1 MGPLVIMALSKI
13 LKSQKY
19 SIRLLLI
26 PETIGA
32 IGYIKKNLKNLKK
45 NLIAGFNLSCIGD
58 KGPFTLISS
67 KEGNTY
73 ADKIA
78 KRVLEKTKNF
88 KILSFLKRG
97 SNERQFGCQNLNLPF
112 ITICRTRFGDFKEYH
127 TSDDNLNLINDRN
140 LNKSLK
146 LILSIIHEIQKNK
159 IFEKTIN
166 CEPFFT
172 KNNLV
177 RSTRGKYNN
186 FETDLSNLAA
196 YTDRNYDEYELSKL
210 LNISKKEVKN
220 KLSILKRNKLIKEFF

>member
-1 MGPLVIMALSKI
+1 MW
-13 LKSQKY
+13 
-19 SIRLLLI
+19 
-26 PETIGA
+26 
-32 IGYIKKNLKNLKK
+32 
-45 NLIAGFNLSCIGD
+45 FC
-58 KGPFTLISS
+58 F
-67 KEGNTY
+67 
-73 ADKIA
+73 
-78 KRVLEKTKNF
+78 
-88 KILSFLKRG
+88 
-97 SNERQFGCQNLNLPF
+97 
-112 ITICRTRFGDFKEYH
+112 
-127 TSDDNLNLINDRN
+127 RN

-172 KNNLV
+172 KYNLV